1 MDGGVDLETVADVVK
16 AGAESLVA
24 GNAVFGR
31 GYRGNAAKLLKVA
44 SSSDVTRASHGFR
57 RAELPLPRACYL

>member
-1 MDGGVDLETVADVVK
+1 VDGGVDLETVADVVK

-31 GYRGNAAKLLKVA
+31 GYIRGNAAKLLKVA
-44 SSSDVTRASHGFR
+44 SSRDVN
-57 RAELPLPRACYL
+57 